1 MVSPDPT
8 VDEEVNVVK
17 SDLVNSQTHLET
29 FLFHLIKSFSC
40 FTCLAPTPDNAGLEE
55 FEDVEE
61 KREEDD
67 GENVDEKPL
76 LEARIVELQSPGYR
90 DPTIEFII

>member
-1 MVSPDPT
+1 MLSPDPT

-17 SDLVNSQTHLET
+17 SDLVNSQTHLKN
-29 FLFHLIKSFSC
+29 FHWIKPFSC
-40 FTCLAPTPDNAGLEE
+40 FTCLVPTTPDNAGLEE

-61 KREEDD
+61 KGEEDD
-67 GENVDEKPL
+67 GENVDEEPL